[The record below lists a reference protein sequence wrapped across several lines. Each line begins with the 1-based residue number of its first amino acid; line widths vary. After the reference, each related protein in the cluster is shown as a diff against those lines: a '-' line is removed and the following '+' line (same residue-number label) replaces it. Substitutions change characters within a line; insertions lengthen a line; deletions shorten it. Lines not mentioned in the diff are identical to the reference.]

1 MTIRPNLAR
10 LSFPANL
17 QRHGR
22 RVSLLHANSEKVSFV
37 RTTFVTYLACS
48 RNGSTDMNATF
59 WWKMLRQWL
68 KPDEQIA
75 GERQV
80 SALRARQERND
91 LERRMAEAR
100 AWFGAPLY

>member
-1 MTIRPNLAR
+1 
-10 LSFPANL
+10 
-17 QRHGR
+17 
-22 RVSLLHANSEKVSFV
+22 
-37 RTTFVTYLACS
+37 
-48 RNGSTDMNATF
+48 MNATF